1 MIVAAPGAFGGVRA
15 PPHAIAH
22 TTTGLN
28 TKRVM
33 VPWREFDAR
42 VTDVKLVS
50 VARARQVST
59 PPCLHAPLAARTFN
73 AIMSARFVTL
83 LCCALTLGA
92 RDVPRAAP
100 TLDNGLARTPP
111 MGWNSWNH
119 FHCDVSAQL
128 IKETAD
134 ALVATGMRDAGY
146 RYVVIDDCWQVARDR
161 TGRLVADSARFPG
174 GIKPLAD
181 YVHSKGLKFGI
192 YTDAGRRTCQG
203 RPGTYG
209 SEEIDARTFAE
220 WGVDYVKEDWCNSE
234 GLDAPT
240 QYAKFRDALAKA
252 GRPIVFSICEWGS
265 NHPWEWGPRTG
276 NLWRTTGDISDRWAS
291 MIAILDLSSQ
301 YALAARPGAWNDPDM
316 LEVGNGGMT
325 DDEYRAHFSLWAV
338 MSAPLMAGND
348 VRAMPPATREIL
360 GNKDVIAVD
369 QDSLGVQG
377 MLVQEP
383 GIDLQVWSKPLADG
397 SRAVVLLNRS
407 GLQTVIATSWRA
419 IGLTGPARV
428 RDLWAHS
435 DLGAF
440 TGRFSATVPAHGV
453 VMVRITPVTG
463 G

>member
-1 MIVAAPGAFGGVRA
+1 
-15 PPHAIAH
+15 
-22 TTTGLN
+22 
-28 TKRVM
+28 
-33 VPWREFDAR
+33 
-42 VTDVKLVS
+42 
-50 VARARQVST
+50 
-59 PPCLHAPLAARTFN
+59 
-73 AIMSARFVTL
+73 MSARFVIP
-83 LCCALTLGA
+83 LCCALALGTRYA
-92 RDVPRAAP
+92 PAPRSVP

-134 ALVATGMRDAGY
+134 ALVASGMRDAGY
-146 RYVVIDDCWQVARDR
+146 QYVVIDDCWQVARDR
-161 TGRLVADSARFPG
+161 SGRLVADSARFPG

-181 YVHSKGLKFGI
+181 YVHAKGLKFGI

-252 GRPIVFSICEWGS
+252 GRPIIFSICEWGS
-265 NHPWEWGPRTG
+265 NRPWEWGPRTG
-276 NLWRTTGDISDRWAS
+276 NLWRTTGDIGDRWAS
-291 MIAILDLSSQ
+291 MISILDLSSQ

-360 GNKDVIAVD
+360 GNKEVIAVD

-419 IGLTGPARV
+419 IGLTGSARV